1 MSSREPVRAVIF
13 DFDGT
18 IVDSYEAHLESF
30 RRAVSKFGL
39 TFEDKE
45 IYRRFGKPAKQMLAE
60 VLPEKEHV
68 HIAEMVKEKR
78 AQFIETSR
86 EVKVLEGVEEILKHL
101 KLRNIRLGLATSADK
116 LSVMRVLTRFG
127 LEAYF
132 DVVLSAE
139 DVQEAKPNPKIFIEA
154 AERLNVLPR
163 ECLAIGDSIFD
174 VMAAKE
180 AGIRIVAVANNPF
193 QIDEIKSQGVPVVSR
208 IIEAE
213 RFL

>member
-1 MSSREPVRAVIF
+1 VSSREPVRAVIF

-39 TFEDKE
+39 TVEDKE
-45 IYRRFGKPAKQMLAE
+45 IYRRFGKPAKQMLVE

-78 AQFIETSR
+78 VQFIETSR
-86 EVKVLEGVEEILKHL
+86 ELKVLEGVEEILKHL

-193 QIDEIKSQGVPVVSR
+193 QIDEIRSQGVPVVSR